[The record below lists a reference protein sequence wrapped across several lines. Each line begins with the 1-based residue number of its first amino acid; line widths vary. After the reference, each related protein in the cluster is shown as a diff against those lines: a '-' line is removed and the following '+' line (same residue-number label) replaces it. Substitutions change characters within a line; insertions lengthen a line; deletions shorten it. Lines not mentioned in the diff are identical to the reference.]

1 MSTSER
7 AIRSTFTVAIGA
19 STLLTETLIPESLR
33 GTTTYKV
40 TLGMIQQYIIEQVAE
55 MKDEEALEISED
67 YAQRKMVGTALEAA
81 GLLTIGF
88 SPLWAFAIIGDTV
101 GGSKVY
107 LHRLVASLKED
118 GVIAA
123 ETEVAELFE
132 AIQQATSHSATAVDM
147 PPLSR
152 EELSTLSN
160 ELTSGYRQA
169 FSNLSNELTSGYRQ
183 AFSNLSNELTSGY
196 RQAFSKSANLLPQ
209 LDSLWQRMV
218 QTANREN
225 ISVEQLSG
233 IMTMDAMNWGKK
245 GTGIA
250 KAAGRT
256 GAALFDEKILESYR
270 QTLAKTT
277 EQGVEQYMRNHMRPF
292 MQAAHSHFDA
302 SRTTW
307 IERKFGK
314 PTDSKL

>member
-1 MSTSER
+1 MNQFPKRFKQGIVQMLSTSER
-7 AIRSTFTVAIGA
+7 AIRSTFTVIVGA
-19 STLLTETLIPESLR
+19 TTLLTETLIPESLR

-55 MKDEEALEISED
+55 MKDEEDLEISED

-107 LHRLVASLKED
+107 LHRLVDRLKED
-118 GVIAA
+118 GVIAEDA
-123 ETEVAELFE
+123 EVAELTDLFE
-132 AIQQATSHSATAVDM
+132 AIQQASSRSATAVDM

-152 EELSTLSN
+152 EELATLSD
-160 ELTSGYRQA
+160 ELTSGYSQA
-169 FSNLSNELTSGYRQ
+169 FT
-183 AFSNLSNELTSGY
+183 
-196 RQAFSKSANLLPQ
+196 KSANLLPQ

-233 IMTMDAMNWGKK
+233 IMTMEAMNWRKK

-256 GAALFDEKILESYR
+256 GSDLLDEKILESYR
-270 QTLAKTT
+270 QTLAETA
-277 EQGVEQYMRNHMRPF
+277 EQGIENYMRDHMRPF
-292 MQAAHSHFDA
+292 MQAARSHFDA
-302 SRTTW
+302 SRSTW
-307 IERKFGK
+307 IERKFGGSA
-314 PTDSKL
+314 DSNA